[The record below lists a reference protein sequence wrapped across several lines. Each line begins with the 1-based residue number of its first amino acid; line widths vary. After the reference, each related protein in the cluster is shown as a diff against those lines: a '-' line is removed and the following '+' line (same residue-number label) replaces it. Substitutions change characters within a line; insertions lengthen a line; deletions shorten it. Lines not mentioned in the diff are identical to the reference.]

1 MPILSPA
8 HVENIKIAWQSLT
21 AQKLR
26 ASLTISIIAIGI
38 MALVGMITA
47 VTAIEEKIKAEFTRL
62 GTNSFSIV
70 SGNNMRRGSRNGMAA
85 KRYESMKYEEARA
98 FQNQFTIAP
107 LVSITA
113 RASFNTTVKHDA
125 ETTNPNVNVIGC
137 DEHYLQISSYT
148 LNEGRTFTR
157 QEVEQGDNVIV
168 LGQDVIEKLFIHGE
182 SPINKIVRINSNAYR
197 VVGTLKSKGNTMG
210 FAGDNQCLIPTQNVK
225 KCFDSANTD
234 YTIQVQAKD
243 SKDLGRLVSE
253 AVNTMRVIRG
263 DELGEEE
270 SFEIRMSN
278 GLVEELTGLISGI
291 TNGGIFIGIITLLG
305 ASIGLMNIMLVSVTE
320 RTREIGIRKAL
331 GATPSRIRL
340 QFLIESI
347 VIGQIGGIIGIFL
360 GIWVGNILSIF
371 METPFTIPWLW
382 IMMGF
387 VICAIVGIIS
397 GWYPASQA
405 AKLDPIEALRYE

>member
-1 MPILSPA
+1 
-8 HVENIKIAWQSLT
+8 
-21 AQKLR
+21 
-26 ASLTISIIAIGI
+26 

-47 VTAIEEKIKAEFTRL
+47 VTAIEAKIKAEFTRL

-70 SGNNMRRGSRNGMAA
+70 SGNSMRRGSSNGMAA
-85 KRYESMKYEEARA
+85 KRFEALTYDEARR

-148 LNEGRTFTR
+148 LNEGRIFTR
-157 QEVEQGDNVIV
+157 QEVEQGDNVII
-168 LGQDVIEKLFIHGE
+168 LGQDVIEKLFLHGE
-182 SPINKIVRINSNAYR
+182 SPINKTVRINSNAYR

-253 AVNTMRVIRG
+253 AVNAMRVIRG
-263 DELGEEE
+263 DELGETE
-270 SFEIRMSN
+270 SFEVRMSN
-278 GLVEELTGLISGI
+278 GLVEELTSLISGI

-331 GATPSRIRL
+331 GATPGRIRL

-347 VIGQIGGIIGIFL
+347 VG
-360 GIWVGNILSIF
+360 VAILPNK
-371 METPFTIPWLW
+371 TGCW
-382 IMMGF
+382 IT
-387 VICAIVGIIS
+387 CAV
-397 GWYPASQA
+397 
-405 AKLDPIEALRYE
+405 R